1 MVLTND
7 ERPAGRGMS
16 LLDVLM
22 PGDDQDFDF
31 EPPKARI
38 ATRAVEL
45 D

>member
-1 MVLTND
+1 MLTKD
-7 ERPAGRGMS
+7 ERPTERGKS

-31 EPPKARI
+31 EPPKACL

-45 D
+45 G

>member
-1 MVLTND
+1 MATNN
-7 ERPAGRGMS
+7 ELLIGHVRS

-45 D
+45 G